1 MLFISIIS
9 LSLLKINDFK
19 SKQIVWG
26 DEKCFLLLLFFY
38 VVTNYFSFLNWLC
51 GPICCFTPASIV
63 PSSALFEHSELLWRS
78 GFLPSELS
86 VGFPIWLAPDPLLE
100 SARGNL
106 PLATCPGPGSEH
118 RSQPW
123 TWVLS
128 AYRMHLTWH
137 IYPLRQ
143 WLSNL
148 FWLWPAVRRK
158 IDIITQYT
166 HNSSYV
172 NM

>member
-1 MLFISIIS
+1 MTSNPNRLFEGMR
-9 LSLLKINDFK
+9 NVF
-19 SKQIVWG
+19 
-26 DEKCFLLLLFFY
+26 C
-38 VVTNYFSFLNWLC
+38 C
-51 GPICCFTPASIV
+51 CCFSTWSQIIFRSWIDCVDPFAV
-63 PSSALFEHSELLWRS
+63 LHLPPLYHLRPSLNILSFS
-78 GFLPSELS
+78 GGLGSFPVNSQC
-86 VGFPIWLAPDPLLE
+86 FPIWLAPDPLLE

-172 NM
+172 NV